1 MRYYLP
7 NQDQQTLNKLF
18 YHLEKT
24 IIKLEAGE
32 LQRPKESYA
41 KEFQMSEP
49 GPLFYACID
58 MDGERIG
65 LECFEC
71 DDYYSITIPVEYLDN
86 AIEEIRLRLHKI
98 KQGDTNTSP
107 YERMTRHIYK
117 AGTWQVL
124 LMRNTMYCYTR

>member
-24 IIKLEAGE
+24 IIRLERKE
-32 LQRPKESYA
+32 VEYPDKFHPKDFS
-41 KEFQMSEP
+41 FSEP

-58 MDGERIG
+58 IEGERIG

-71 DDYYSITIPVEYLDN
+71 DDYFSITIPVEYLDN
-86 AIEEIRLRLHKI
+86 AIEEIRLRLHKV
-98 KQGDTNTSP
+98 KQGDATSP

-117 AGTWQVL
+117 SGTWQVL